1 MTPTINVKPLNYS
14 ENGEGEVLC
23 LLHGFLE
30 DKSIWNPFIHLLA
43 NKYRVIA
50 IDLPGH
56 GKSELLHTENTMLDM
71 ARAVHDTLKSLGVE
85 SVNFIG
91 HSMGGYVA
99 LAYADLFPKNVW
111 GIVLLNSTP
120 EADTEAR
127 KKLRKHGIKVAR
139 NNYEALISMS
149 VVNLFTKN
157 LREELRDEIAKTKEV
172 ALTTSPASYIACQNG
187 MAARKDY
194 SAMFKQGMFRKQI
207 ILGASDTLI
216 NADDLLEKFD
226 SSSIDIHILNGG
238 HMLHLE
244 NRQALENIFLNF

>member
-56 GKSELLHTENTMLDM
+56 GKSELLHKENTMLDM
-71 ARAVHDTLKSLGVE
+71 ARAVNDTLKSLGVE

-127 KKLRKHGIKVAR
+127 KKLRKHGI
-139 NNYEALISMS
+139 
-149 VVNLFTKN
+149 
-157 LREELRDEIAKTKEV
+157 
-172 ALTTSPASYIACQNG
+172 
-187 MAARKDY
+187 
-194 SAMFKQGMFRKQI
+194 
-207 ILGASDTLI
+207 
-216 NADDLLEKFD
+216 
-226 SSSIDIHILNGG
+226 
-238 HMLHLE
+238 
-244 NRQALENIFLNF
+244 